1 MKLHKKNLV
10 YISLIS
16 ILLLFGQWGML
27 IHAEEHPFHEPHESC
42 NVFVAAEQSDTTLV
56 INHIDLPVIAN
67 DVLCIGFIIP
77 ELSASLSV
85 YQARAPPFFS

>member
-1 MKLHKKNLV
+1 MKLHNKNLV

-42 NVFVAAEQSDTTLV
+42 DVFIAAEQTDSTLA
-56 INHIDLPVIAN
+56 INHINLPVIAN
-67 DVLCIGFIIP
+67 DVLRICFIVAKLSVS
-77 ELSASLSV
+77 LSA